1 LNAAVSAKLSPILAS
16 KQAKVW
22 KAGNMALNFK
32 NLWAQLSGL
41 TPQEKELIAQFENEP
56 KATTCVA
63 SSDILRKRGYLDESI
78 VLLEDTVRRFPNYMA
93 ARVALGRDYYTRG
106 LFTEAQ
112 REIEFALTQ
121 TVENLMAQR
130 LQLKISLLNNDIPKI
145 KQAVEV
151 LRALTPMDD
160 FTRAAKEY
168 VDLGDFG
175 SARNMV
181 LAELRRLGVA
191 PPEGLNNPI
200 NETTLVVPDPS
211 KSMQRAAETAPP
223 PAQRA
228 SDSRS
233 TAPEW
238 QVPAAT
244 ASPAETAAGQQ
255 SRTAPSPD
263 SSWNY
268 EGKGISVQPQLLD
281 NSGIFSDLPPWVNEQ
296 LLPAAFAPGTS
307 LGHVRGDLDRYL
319 QLRAFKLITS
329 PEAFSRKR
337 ALQQAYSLES
347 TTLAD
352 IYASQG
358 HYERAIA
365 IYERLLKDNP
375 GQISVQ
381 QKLAT
386 LHEEARTASAERF
399 GSSTA
404 ASKPVNAAQ
413 AAAQTERE
421 RKLKFLEAL
430 LKKMED
436 RVTSHTP
443 QSSSPEWPESNSG
456 EFHK

>member
-1 LNAAVSAKLSPILAS
+1 
-16 KQAKVW
+16 
-22 KAGNMALNFK
+22 MALNFK

-41 TPQEKELIAQFENEP
+41 TPQEKELIAQFEKEP

-106 LFTEAQ
+106 LFAESQ
-112 REIEFALTQ
+112 REIELALTQ

-130 LQLKISLLNNDIPKI
+130 LQLKLSLLNNDVPKI

-181 LAELRRLGVA
+181 LAELRRLGVM
-191 PPEGLNNPI
+191 PPEGLNNSS
-200 NETTLVVPDPS
+200 NESTLIVADPM
-211 KSMQRAAETAPP
+211 KSTQKAAETHSA
-223 PAQRA
+223 ADQLSA
-228 SDSRS
+228 TSGSS
-233 TAPEW
+233 TPEW
-238 QVPAAT
+238 QIPAASSAT
-244 ASPAETAAGQQ
+244 EPARSQQ
-255 SRTAPSPD
+255 RGPQSTDPG
-263 SSWNY
+263 WNFSA
-268 EGKGISVQPQLLD
+268 KGISIQPPLLD
-281 NSGIFSDLPPWVNEQ
+281 NSGIFSDLPPWINEQ
-296 LLPAAFAPGTS
+296 LLPAAFTPGTG
-307 LGHVRGDLDRYL
+307 LGSVRGDLDRYL

-375 GQISVQ
+375 GQISAQ
-381 QKLAT
+381 QKLSA
-386 LHEEARTASAERF
+386 LQEEARKAAAERF
-399 GSSTA
+399 GSSA
-404 ASKPVNAAQ
+404 ASSKPVNAAQ
-413 AAAQTERE
+413 TAAQTERE

-443 QSSSPEWPESNSG
+443 QSSSPEWPESNAG
-456 EFHK
+456 DFPK

>member
-1 LNAAVSAKLSPILAS
+1 
-16 KQAKVW
+16 
-22 KAGNMALNFK
+22 MALNFK

-41 TPQEKELIAQFENEP
+41 TPQEKELIAQFEKEP

-78 VLLEDTVRRFPNYMA
+78 VLLEDTVRRFPSYMA

-106 LFTEAQ
+106 LFNESQ
-112 REIEFALTQ
+112 REIELALSQ

-130 LQLKISLLNNDIPKI
+130 LQLKLSLLNNEIPKI

-191 PPEGLNNPI
+191 PPEGLNNSLS
-200 NETTLVVPDPS
+200 ESTLIVPDPS
-211 KSMQRAAETAPP
+211 QASAKLGQANSSTAQTHATPG
-223 PAQRA
+223 
-228 SDSRS
+228 SS
-233 TAPEW
+233 APEW
-238 QVPAAT
+238 QIPGAPQAA
-244 ASPAETAAGQQ
+244 AESSTGQQ
-255 SRTAPSPD
+255 QKKSTDPDAHWNFASR
-263 SSWNY
+263 
-268 EGKGISVQPQLLD
+268 GISIQPPLLD

-296 LLPAAFAPGTS
+296 LLPAAFTPGTS

-319 QLRAFKLITS
+319 HLRAFKLITS

-375 GQISVQ
+375 AQISVQ
-381 QKLAT
+381 QKLVA
-386 LHEEARTASAERF
+386 LQDEARKASAERF

-436 RVTSHTP
+436 RVTSHAP
-443 QSSSPEWPESNSG
+443 QTSSPEWPESNPG